1 MCSQLQEP
9 SLALMFSSCA
19 GVLSS
24 FGELEHMRSGQAE
37 LRDFDPFAAL
47 PKMDYKSGYQKL
59 YYVLDSFDDAA
70 AKLGAYCDWLKASA

>member
-1 MCSQLQEP
+1 MG
-9 SLALMFSSCA
+9 CA

-37 LRDFDPFAAL
+37 LREFDPFAML

-70 AKLGAYCDWLKASA
+70 AKLNEYCNWLKASAV

>member
-1 MCSQLQEP
+1 M
-9 SLALMFSSCA
+9 ALIAFSCA

-37 LRDFDPFAAL
+37 LHDFDPSATL

-59 YYVLDSFDDAA
+59 YYVLDSFNDAA
-70 AKLGAYCDWLKASA
+70 AKLGAYCDRLKANAA

>member
-1 MCSQLQEP
+1 MRASHVLI
-9 SLALMFSSCA
+9 LFGDA

-37 LRDFDPFAAL
+37 LRDFDPFVSL

-70 AKLGAYCDWLKASA
+70 AKLKAYCDKLKMNAI